1 MQHAT
6 RHSVLLIE
14 TNPSLRRMITLGLQH
29 RGLQTIE
36 ANSPASLPISPSI
49 LPDLIVLDID
59 GETANSQALLA
70 QAEAHPVLSTL
81 PIVALTWEDHFSSGI
96 PDGEVRGSAPP
107 RLYLTK
113 PFDARA
119 LHTAIEKLLLDVEK
133 SRVARKQEN
142 YLATR
147 RATTA
152 PSIWPLVTAIGLLL
166 AMIGLMLQ
174 ITVTA
179 IGLLIVMTALL
190 CWTLGPKPE
199 PEPRLI

>member
-14 TNPSLRRMITLGLQH
+14 ANPSLRRMITLGLQN

-36 ANSPASLPISPSI
+36 ANSPASLPVSPSI

-59 GETANSQALLA
+59 GETANSQALLD
-70 QAEAHPVLSTL
+70 QAEAHPALSTL
-81 PIVALTWEDHFSSGI
+81 PIVALTWENHL
-96 PDGEVRGSAPP
+96 PPAMRDGEMRRSAPA

-119 LHTAIEKLLLDVEK
+119 LHAAIEQLLLDVEE

-147 RATTA
+147 RATTT

-179 IGLLIVMTALL
+179 IGLLIVMAALL
-190 CWTLGPKPE
+190 CWTLGPKRE
-199 PEPRLI
+199 PEPLAI